1 MLEETSFRQAKFATS
16 ISFFINGLGN
26 GTFVSRIPDL
36 KHQLE
41 ISNSKLGLALF
52 FGSVGVL
59 SSLQLAGKFC
69 AKFGSGP
76 TTKTLNFLLALAPPL
91 VGLKIGFI
99 WLCFALLIQG
109 FFAAGQDVAMN
120 AHGSTIELKSQKR
133 IMSGL
138 HALWSLGAFS
148 GGALGGLATQLKI
161 TPFKNFCFTASIV
174 LIISIIFRNKFLGA
188 EVDRHDLE
196 VRVKSKRPKIFL
208 VLGLLGLCGAI
219 GEGAASDWGGVL
231 IRDTFHATGF
241 LVALPYVLFCTTMVL
256 GRFSGD
262 FLAHKFGTKNLIIVC
277 GFLAGAGLS
286 IGLILGG
293 YFGVL
298 LAWFLLGIGLSVV
311 IPMMFSAAGTI
322 ADKEYKAIISNGE
335 AIAIVSG
342 VTYFGFMVGP
352 PMMGSIGDAIGLRW
366 AMFIPAGLAI
376 FLALGARKIL
386 TSS

>member
-1 MLEETSFRQAKFATS
+1 M
-16 ISFFINGLGN
+16 
-26 GTFVSRIPDL
+26 
-36 KHQLE
+36 
-41 ISNSKLGLALF
+41 
-52 FGSVGVL
+52 
-59 SSLQLAGKFC
+59 
-69 AKFGSGP
+69 
-76 TTKTLNFLLALAPPL
+76 
-91 VGLKIGFI
+91 
-99 WLCFALLIQG
+99 
-109 FFAAGQDVAMN
+109 
-120 AHGSTIELKSQKR
+120 
-133 IMSGL
+133 
-138 HALWSLGAFS
+138 
-148 GGALGGLATQLKI
+148 
-161 TPFKNFCFTASIV
+161 
-174 LIISIIFRNKFLGA
+174 
-188 EVDRHDLE
+188 
-196 VRVKSKRPKIFL
+196 KSKRPKIFL